1 MRKLIWLDMEI
12 IKLSEVRSGE
22 ECLIHKVEVED
33 NAKHKR
39 LCELGFCAG
48 LKVYVMKKTKNM
60 MLVGALGC
68 CFSIDKTLA
77 GKIFVYG
84 EKGEWKL
91 F

>member
-1 MRKLIWLDMEI
+1 MEI

-48 LKVYVMKKTKNM
+48 LKVYVLKKNKKYDACWCSW
-60 MLVGALGC
+60 L
-68 CFSIDKTLA
+68 
-77 GKIFVYG
+77 
-84 EKGEWKL
+84 L
-91 F
+91 FFN